1 MDTKGKVTTY
11 LVIDSE
17 TDTESVCKF
26 ACELGN
32 ADTIIDTVFCKEL
45 LYAFEDEVCSW
56 PPTTHTLCTLTNQN
70 KSLLNK
76 FLSIL
81 ISGRKKNL
89 VIPKMN
95 VLSVLLA
102 KIYFEP
108 RPMPMDDGSC
118 QSTFC
123 F

>member
-1 MDTKGKVTTY
+1 MDTKGRVTTY

-56 PPTTHTLCTLTNQN
+56 PPTTHALCTLTNQN